1 MFKLLIKL
9 IIFFF
14 FSEISSKEISLSC
27 SITAEI
33 ENYEE
38 AKKKIYKKKKLII
51 YYDIEKAWINDI
63 KRNDWLL
70 KYKDDFN
77 KIETK
82 FTNSKKNI
90 YFKYVTFF
98 SSEKKKIESD
108 FNLTLEKISGYMRF
122 EKNYYNFNNEVIFV
136 SELRGICK

>member
-38 AKKKIYKKKKLII
+38 AKKKIYKKK
-51 YYDIEKAWINDI
+51 INY
-63 KRNDWLL
+63 LL
-70 KYKDDFN
+70 
-77 KIETK
+77 
-82 FTNSKKNI
+82 
-90 YFKYVTFF
+90 
-98 SSEKKKIESD
+98 
-108 FNLTLEKISGYMRF
+108 
-122 EKNYYNFNNEVIFV
+122 
-136 SELRGICK
+136 